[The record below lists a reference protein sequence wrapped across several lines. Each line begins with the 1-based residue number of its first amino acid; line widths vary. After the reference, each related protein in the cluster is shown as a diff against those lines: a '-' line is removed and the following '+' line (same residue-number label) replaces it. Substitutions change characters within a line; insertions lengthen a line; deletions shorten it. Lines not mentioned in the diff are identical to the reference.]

1 MNFCF
6 WSWHYEV
13 LRILID
19 FNKNNRDDFCF
30 MKYIAAMKS
39 RKNLISRT
47 MKKNRQE
54 RNACVIFKYILVYSL
69 NHTLLPLCTLLTHG
83 ELSYFLYQK
92 TYIWIIDVKHCSFI
106 IHFMHYI
113 YGTRLHVYVLL
124 IQCLQCFW
132 TLQKFCMYS

>member
-1 MNFCF
+1 
-6 WSWHYEV
+6 
-13 LRILID
+13 
-19 FNKNNRDDFCF
+19 

-83 ELSYFLYQK
+83 ELSYFLHQK
-92 TYIWIIDVKHCSFI
+92 TYI
-106 IHFMHYI
+106 
-113 YGTRLHVYVLL
+113 
-124 IQCLQCFW
+124 
-132 TLQKFCMYS
+132 